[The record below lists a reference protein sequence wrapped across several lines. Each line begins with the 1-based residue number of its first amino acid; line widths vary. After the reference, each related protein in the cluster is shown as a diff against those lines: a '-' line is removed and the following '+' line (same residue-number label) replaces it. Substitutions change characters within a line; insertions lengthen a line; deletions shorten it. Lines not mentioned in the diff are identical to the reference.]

1 MNRQGALSLKS
12 WLSSGI
18 ASPHHFH
25 LLVLNFLS
33 PSKFREPPSR
43 KLLCLFSAFLFLI
56 LGPVIF
62 MSLSHLSSRHKV
74 KDVSPRGICTAS
86 FTMSSGC
93 LIFVAKLSFGAFYV
107 PVTLL
112 STSLVST
119 HLTLKTTLW
128 KTHYSRLT
136 DGTTEA
142 QRLRNLPN
150 ITVFKVEPEFDP
162 TW

>member
-1 MNRQGALSLKS
+1 MNREGALSLKN
-12 WLSSGI
+12 WLSSRI
-18 ASPHHFH
+18 ASTHHFH

-33 PSKFREPPSR
+33 PGKFREPPSR

-74 KDVSPRGICTAS
+74 KDVTQRGICTTS
-86 FTMSSGC
+86 FTMSSWC
-93 LIFVAKLSFGAFYV
+93 LIFVAKLSFSAFYV

-112 STSLVST
+112 STSLVLT
-119 HLTLKTTLW
+119 HLILKTTLW
-128 KTHYSRLT
+128 KTHYSHFI
-136 DGTTEA
+136 DGKTEA

-162 TW
+162 IW

>member
-43 KLLCLFSAFLFLI
+43 KLLSLFSAFLFLI

-119 HLTLKTTLW
+119 HLTPEYFEQKATLQIPHMRDNSFVLFQLHLAID
-128 KTHYSRLT
+128 THYYR
-136 DGTTEA
+136 
-142 QRLRNLPN
+142 
-150 ITVFKVEPEFDP
+150 
-162 TW
+162 